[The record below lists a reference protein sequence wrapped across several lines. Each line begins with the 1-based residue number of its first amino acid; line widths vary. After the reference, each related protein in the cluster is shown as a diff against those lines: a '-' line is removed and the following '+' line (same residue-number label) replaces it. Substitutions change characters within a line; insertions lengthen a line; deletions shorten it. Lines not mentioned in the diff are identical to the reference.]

1 MKVEYDPHSDTLTIL
16 LREARI
22 RESDEVRP
30 GITVDFGEDG
40 AVVRFEILDASKV
53 VDRTR
58 EAEEMA
64 LERVAAIDLATAAAL
79 GSALPLEKHWDDPR
93 WRALAEK
100 HLR

>member
-1 MKVEYDPHSDTLTIL
+1 MKVEYDPHSDTLTIP

-30 GITVDFGEDG
+30 GVIVDFGEDG

-58 EAEEMA
+58 DAKEMA

>member
-1 MKVEYDPHSDTLTIL
+1 MKVEYDPHTDTLTIS

-22 RESDEVRP
+22 RESDEVRS
-30 GITVDFGEDG
+30 GVIVDFGEDG

-58 EAEEMA
+58 DAKEMA
-64 LERVAAIDLATAAAL
+64 LERVAAIDLATTAAL

>member
-1 MKVEYDPHSDTLTIL
+1 MKVEYDPHTDTLTIS
-16 LREARI
+16 LRKARI
-22 RESDEVRP
+22 RESDEVRS
-30 GITVDFGEDG
+30 GVIVDFGEDG

-58 EAEEMA
+58 DAKEMA
-64 LERVAAIDLATAAAL
+64 LERVAAIDLATTAAL